1 MFKEFFEDLKR
12 RHVVRVAIGYIIV
25 SWVIL
30 QVADV
35 VLPALDVGEWVF
47 RALLTLGIIGFF
59 ITIILAWVFD
69 ISDRHVVKTKG
80 RASPRWVKSVIS
92 LPMIAVVIAGG
103 WWVWSGYVT
112 ERESALRPTEL
123 TEPPIVA
130 VMPFRNMT
138 GKPENGWFSEG
149 LANMVRDNLTQS
161 KYLRVVS
168 PQKFNSITG
177 DATDMRIIS
186 ELAEAEGIG
195 FIVGGE
201 MLNTPGG
208 ISVTSRLSD
217 TAGGV
222 ALSARNIRDLTADT
236 FLTAAGPIAAQVRQ
250 GLNVPRAEQ
259 VDIFAAD
266 FATQNISAYE
276 AYVAGLGFFLKF
288 EYEEAEQAF
297 NTALQLTP
305 DFAVARYRL
314 AYIQAATGR
323 TEMALENIGKA
334 LESTN
339 IPEREK
345 RYIEA
350 AQALFARNYDSATT
364 LYEALL
370 AEYPFEME
378 ARELL
383 AKSYW
388 GQYRA
393 EDAIREIQILATEE
407 PQNETIWGSL
417 GNYLLAIGDFD
428 RAQPVLEH
436 YAKLAPD
443 DANSYTLLGDSLRY
457 QGQYQ
462 AAREQYRRALGIDRK
477 MRTVATS
484 LATIAYLEGDNL
496 AAEQGFAAIVTDESM
511 VNKERL
517 DAMFSL
523 QALLAAKGDFVAA
536 DTLILEFSEALKEEK
551 IREAMAISVRAL
563 LKLETGKQA
572 AAKELAESAISLSPG
587 VPTRYLFARGLVD
600 LDLKEYGK
608 VTATATELISYA
620 LPIEDPDRT
629 EERAA
634 AYLTGMVWLAQGDLA
649 KAESDLRKASEL
661 GGYAYRIYELR
672 LARVLMQKNQTAEA
686 LKLVA
691 LAVLPDKVEPRID
704 LEPER
709 VRSILL
715 SADIQRQAGDTQ
727 ASVELANEFL
737 TRFSQAPISHPDS
750 MLAREIIA
758 SSELTKASGEKKGD
772 SLAAFFE

>member
-47 RALLTLGIIGFF
+47 RALLTLGVIGFF

-80 RASPRWVKSVIS
+80 RALPRRVKSLVS

-130 VMPFRNMT
+130 VMSFRNLT

-149 LANMVRDNLTQS
+149 LANLVRDNLTRS
-161 KYLRVVS
+161 KFLRVVS
-168 PQKFNSITG
+168 PQKFNNIIG
-177 DATDMRIIS
+177 DATDMRVIS
-186 ELAEAEGIG
+186 DLAEVEGIG

-222 ALSARNIRDLTADT
+222 DLSARNIRDLTADT

-250 GLNVPRAEQ
+250 GLNVPRTEQ
-259 VDIFAAD
+259 VDIFASD

-288 EYEEAEQAF
+288 EYEAAEQAF

-305 DFAVARYRL
+305 AYAVARYRL
-314 AYIQAATGR
+314 AYIQATTGR
-323 TEMALENIGKA
+323 NEMALENIRKA

-345 RYIEA
+345 RYMEA
-350 AQALFARNYDSATT
+350 AQALFARDFDNAAS

-370 AEYPFEME
+370 EQYPFEME

-383 AKSYW
+383 AKAYW

-393 EDAIREIQILATEE
+393 EDAIREIQILAAEE
-407 PQNETIWGSL
+407 PQNEVIWATL
-417 GNYLLAIGDFD
+417 GVYLLDVGDFD
-428 RAQPVLEH
+428 RAQPALEH

-443 DANSYTLLGDSLRY
+443 DANSYTLLGDSYRY

-462 AAREQYRRALGIDRK
+462 AAREQYMRALDIDPK
-477 MRTVATS
+477 MRSVAS
-484 LATIAYLEGDNL
+484 SVATIAYLEGDNL
-496 AAEQGFAAIVTDESM
+496 AAEQGFAAIVMDESLLIQD
-511 VNKERL
+511 RL

-523 QALLAAKGDFVAA
+523 QALLAARGNFDAA
-536 DTLILEFSEALKEEK
+536 VTLITQFSEALKEEQ
-551 IREAMAISVRAL
+551 IREAMATSIRAL
-563 LKLETGKQA
+563 LQLETGKQA

-587 VPTRYLFARGLVD
+587 VPTRYLFARGLLEVYS
-600 LDLKEYGK
+600 KEYGK
-608 VTATATELISYA
+608 VSATAAELISFA

-629 EERAA
+629 EERAV
-634 AYLTGMVWLAQGDLA
+634 AYLTGMAWLAQGDLA
-649 KAESDLRKASEL
+649 QAEADLRKASEL
-661 GGYAYRIYELR
+661 EGYAYRIYDLG
-672 LARVLMQKNQTAEA
+672 LARLLMQRNQTAEA
-686 LKLVA
+686 QELVR
-691 LAVLPDKVEPRID
+691 LAVLPDQAEPRID

-709 VRSILL
+709 VRAILL
-715 SADIQRQAGDTQ
+715 SAEIQRQAGDPKV
-727 ASVELANEFL
+727 AARLANEFL
-737 TRFSQAPISHPDS
+737 TRFNQAPFSHPDS

-758 SSELTKASGEKKGD
+758 DIELTKTY
-772 SLAAFFE
+772 

>member
-69 ISDRHVVKTKG
+69 ISDRQVVKTEG
-80 RASPRWVKSVIS
+80 RALPRWVKSVIS
-92 LPMIAVVIAGG
+92 LPMIAVVIVGG

-123 TEPPIVA
+123 TELPIVA

-168 PQKFNSITG
+168 PQKFSSIIG
-177 DATDMRIIS
+177 DATDLGVIS

-222 ALSARNIRDLTADT
+222 DLSARNIRDLTADT

-276 AYVAGLGFFLKF
+276 AYVAGLGFFLKY

-297 NTALQLTP
+297 NTALLLTP

-350 AQALFARNYDSATT
+350 AQALFARNYDSAAS

-370 AEYPFEME
+370 EKYPFEME
-378 ARELL
+378 ARQLL
-383 AKSYW
+383 AQTYW
-388 GQYRA
+388 GQYRT
-393 EDAIREIQILATEE
+393 EDAIREIQILAAEE
-407 PQNETIWGSL
+407 PQNETIWATLGS
-417 GNYLLAIGDFD
+417 YLLYVGDFE
-428 RAQPVLEH
+428 RAQPALEH
-436 YAKLAPD
+436 HAKLAPD

-462 AAREQYRRALGIDRK
+462 AAREQYRRALDIDPK
-477 MRTVATS
+477 MRSVATS

-496 AAEQGFAAIVTDESM
+496 AAEQGFAAIVTDESL
-511 VNKERL
+511 VIQDRL

-523 QALLAAKGDFVAA
+523 QSLLAARGDFNAA
-536 DTLILEFSEALKEEK
+536 DTLITQFSEALKEEQ
-551 IREAMAISVRAL
+551 IREAMATSIRAML
-563 LKLETGKQA
+563 RLETGKQA
-572 AAKELAESAISLSPG
+572 AAKELTESAISLSPG
-587 VPTRYLFARGLVD
+587 VPTRYLFVRGLIE
-600 LDLKEYGK
+600 LDLGEYGK
-608 VTATATELISYA
+608 VSATAAELVSFA

-634 AYLTGMVWLAQGDLA
+634 AYLTGMAWLAQGDLT
-649 KAESDLRKASEL
+649 KAETDLHKASEL
-661 GGYAYRIYELR
+661 EGYAYRIYDLG
-672 LARVLMQKNQTAEA
+672 LARLLMQKNQTAEA
-686 LKLVA
+686 LELVH
-691 LAVLPDKVEPRID
+691 LAVLPEKDEPRID

-709 VRSILL
+709 VRAILL
-715 SADIQRQAGDTQ
+715 SAEIQRQAGDTR
-727 ASVELANEFL
+727 AAARLANEFL
-737 TRFSQAPISHPDS
+737 SRFNQAPLSHPDG

-758 SSELTKASGEKKGD
+758 DIELTRIPVEKKGD
-772 SLAAFFE
+772 SLAAFF